1 LILSGDHVANASSSF
16 DPETNMPQVNI
27 TLDGAGGTKMHRAT
41 RNSIGRRMGILFIE
55 YKTRTQTAVNEA
67 GETIEK
73 PVQYVEK
80 KIISLATIQSALGV
94 QFRITGADSPAEA
107 SELALLLRAGALAA
121 PMYFVEER
129 TIGPSLG
136 AGNIKKGVASVQWG
150 LGLILLF
157 ILVYYRV
164 FGVFASVA
172 LTVNLFL
179 LVAAMSLIGA
189 TLTMPGIAG
198 IVLALGMAID
208 ANVLIFSRIREE
220 LKDGSPPQAAIF
232 NGYERAWGTILDAN
246 MTTLLVAVILYAI
259 GTGPIQGFAVTLS
272 LG

>member
-73 PVQYVEK
+73 PVQYVER

-94 QFRITGADSPAEA
+94 QFRITGLDSAAEA

-136 AGNIKKGVASVQWG
+136 AENIALGMSAVQWG
-150 LGLILLF
+150 LGIVLLF
-157 ILVYYRV
+157 MLFYYRA
-164 FGVFASVA
+164 FGLIANFALA
-172 LTVNLFL
+172 LNVL
-179 LVAAMSLIGA
+179 LIIGIMSILGA
-189 TLTMPGIAG
+189 T
-198 IVLALGMAID
+198 
-208 ANVLIFSRIREE
+208 
-220 LKDGSPPQAAIF
+220 
-232 NGYERAWGTILDAN
+232 
-246 MTTLLVAVILYAI
+246 
-259 GTGPIQGFAVTLS
+259 
-272 LG
+272 